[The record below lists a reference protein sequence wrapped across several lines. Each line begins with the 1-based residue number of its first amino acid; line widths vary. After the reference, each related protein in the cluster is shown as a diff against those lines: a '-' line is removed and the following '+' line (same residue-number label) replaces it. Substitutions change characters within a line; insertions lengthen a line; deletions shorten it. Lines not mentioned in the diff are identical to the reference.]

1 MLPGLCAFVLA
12 EKKRKI
18 ETIWEF
24 FSELAKLLRHDQGGR
39 VMGRARVLE
48 KFPSSLL
55 AIILC
60 QIY

>member
-18 ETIWEF
+18 EIIWEI
-24 FSELAKLLRHDQGGR
+24 FSELAKLPRRDQGGR
-39 VMGRARVLE
+39 VIGRARVLE
-48 KFPSSLL
+48 KFWLL